1 MRVSDD
7 FLEKKKIND
16 LTIWV
21 QIDVASLMKKKKEKK
36 TKILTFVLHSIASF
50 TAAATALS
58 LMSISSM
65 AFREKEN
72 KNINSVYDCLVT
84 VKRCNRSINDQMA
97 PRSLIFVG
105 QYTR

>member
-1 MRVSDD
+1 M
-7 FLEKKKIND
+7 
-16 LTIWV
+16 
-21 QIDVASLMKKKKEKK
+21 
-36 TKILTFVLHSIASF
+36 LHSIASF

-58 LMSISSM
+58 LISISSM
-65 AFREKEN
+65 AYEEKEN
-72 KNINSVYDCLVT
+72 KSINGVYDRLVI

>member
-1 MRVSDD
+1 M
-7 FLEKKKIND
+7 
-16 LTIWV
+16 
-21 QIDVASLMKKKKEKK
+21 
-36 TKILTFVLHSIASF
+36 LHSIASF

-58 LMSISSM
+58 LISISSM
-65 AFREKEN
+65 AYEQKEN
-72 KNINSVYDCLVT
+72 KSINSVYDRLVT

>member
-1 MRVSDD
+1 M
-7 FLEKKKIND
+7 
-16 LTIWV
+16 
-21 QIDVASLMKKKKEKK
+21 
-36 TKILTFVLHSIASF
+36 LHSIASF

-58 LMSISSM
+58 LISISSM
-65 AFREKEN
+65 AYGEKEN
-72 KNINSVYDCLVT
+72 KSINGVYDRLVT